1 MPAIS
6 VTRNFSVC
14 PLLAIEDPEFAHW
27 YGLGTFWAMYG
38 DEQGSGPH
46 QDMYIIEN
54 ISRNLYAGWYNSLSS
69 SWFASVGFYLG
80 IVHGGMIDPATCQLR
95 PSDTLVI
102 LTDPDFT
109 QGYHVGRDYYFTEAL
124 LGGRHLTDQL
134 FVEAIH
140 NLALDHATWHD
151 PEEVLRYS
159 LGCRI
164 GELSSALLPSGQ
176 AVAYR

>member
-1 MPAIS
+1 M
-6 VTRNFSVC
+6 
-14 PLLAIEDPEFAHW
+14 
-27 YGLGTFWAMYG
+27 
-38 DEQGSGPH
+38 
-46 QDMYIIEN
+46 
-54 ISRNLYAGWYNSLSS
+54 
-69 SWFASVGFYLG
+69 
-80 IVHGGMIDPATCQLR
+80 VHGGMIDPATRQLR

-109 QGYHVGRDYYFTEAL
+109 QGYHVGRDYYFTEAPL
-124 LGGRHLTDQL
+124 EGRHLTDQL

-164 GELSSALLPSGQ
+164 GELSGALLPSGQ